1 MTTKGDAPAKK
12 AARFPISVREGDV
25 EARIY
30 RTPTT
35 IRGVKYDTFTL
46 CWHLSGSRQRRRFSD
61 LSAARSEAERIV
73 REKSQGA
80 LGIAALSAAD
90 RVALESALT
99 ALAKTDGSAYATPSR
114 LVQVV
119 QNYTTAVRV
128 LPAGTNLVQA
138 AEYFARRHPAN
149 IASRTVTEAV
159 QEFIADRGSAGCSGI
174 HLRDLSIRLGQF
186 SRAFAMPLGAVT
198 APLVQQWVYGLKHA
212 VTGRPASNRTKENM
226 LRQICSLFSF
236 ARRMKYVPAE
246 LAFEIADIPAPKK
259 EHTEIG
265 IYTAEQIAAMLAKAD
280 AEIVAPLAIAA
291 FTGLRLAELAKLDWR
306 EVRLHEGLIVVEA
319 AKAKTAA
326 RRIVPI
332 SPNLTA
338 WLVPYAR
345 PLGPIN
351 PSQED
356 DAAVGD
362 LLGKRFQ
369 TAATRAGVRWKRNGL
384 RHSFIS
390 YRVAAL
396 KDVPAVALESGNSPA
411 MIFQNYR
418 ALATEAEGR
427 AWFAVF
433 PPRPAENVVPINVA
447 GATA

>member
-1 MTTKGDAPAKK
+1 MTKGAASTKK
-12 AARFPISVREGDV
+12 ANRFPISVREGDV

-35 IRGVKYDTFTL
+35 IRGVKYDSYSV
-46 CWHLSGSRQRRRFSD
+46 CWHLNGSRKRRRFSD
-61 LSAARSEAERIV
+61 LNTARSEAERIV

-80 LGIAALSAAD
+80 LGIVAFSASH
-90 RVALESALT
+90 RVALESAL
-99 ALAKTDGSAYATPSR
+99 ALLADAKGTGCATPSQ

-119 QNYTTAVRV
+119 QEYTAAIQALPSGTRLIEAVDF
-128 LPAGTNLVQA
+128 
-138 AEYFARRHPAN
+138 FARRHPAN
-149 IASRTVTEAV
+149 LASRTVTEAV
-159 QEFIADRGSAGCSGI
+159 QEFISDRRSAGCSGI

-186 SRAFAMPLGAVT
+186 SRAFVMPLGAVT
-198 APLVQQWVYGLKHA
+198 APLVQQWVYALTHA
-212 VTGRPASNRTKENM
+212 LTGRPASNRTKENM

-259 EHTEIG
+259 GHTEIG
-265 IYTAEQIAAMLAKAD
+265 IYSAGQIAAMLAKAD
-280 AEIVAPLAIAA
+280 EEIVAPLAMAA

-306 EVRLHEGLIVVEA
+306 EVRLSERLVVVEA
-319 AKAKTAA
+319 NKAKTAA

-332 SPNLTA
+332 CDSLAA
-338 WLVPYAR
+338 WLAPHAKSF
-345 PLGPIN
+345 GAIN

-356 DAAVGD
+356 AAAVGD

-369 TAATRAGVRWKRNGL
+369 TTAARAKVPWKRNGL

-390 YRVAAL
+390 YRVATL

-418 ALATEAEGR
+418 ALATEAEGK
-427 AWFAVF
+427 AWFEVF
-433 PPRPAENVVPINVA
+433 PPKPPANVVPLLGEA
-447 GATA
+447 GG

>member
-1 MTTKGDAPAKK
+1 MTQGDAPAKK
-12 AARFPISVREGDV
+12 ATRFPISVREGDV
-25 EARIY
+25 EAKIY

-46 CWHLSGSRQRRRFSD
+46 CWHLNGSRQRRRFSD
-61 LSAARSEAERIV
+61 LSAARGEAERIV
-73 REKSQGA
+73 REKAQGA
-80 LGIAALSAAD
+80 LGIAAFSASD

-99 ALAKTDGSAYATPSR
+99 VLAKAEGPGYATPSR

-119 QNYTTAVRV
+119 QDYAAAVQT
-128 LPAGTNLVQA
+128 LPVGTSLSQA
-138 AEYFARRHPAN
+138 AEYFARRHPGN
-149 IASRTVTEAV
+149 LASRTVTEAV

-186 SRAFAMPLGAVT
+186 SRAFEMPLGAVT
-198 APLVQQWVYGLKHA
+198 APLVQQWVYGLMNT

-226 LRQICSLFSF
+226 LRQVCSLFNH

-259 EHTEIG
+259 QHTEIG
-265 IYTAEQIAAMLAKAD
+265 IYTANQISAMLAAAD
-280 AEIVAPLAIAA
+280 DEIVAPLAIAA

-306 EVRLHEGLIVVEA
+306 DVRLGEGLIVVEA

-332 SPNLTA
+332 SANLAA
-338 WLVPYAR
+338 WLARYAR
-345 PLGPIN
+345 PFGPLN

-356 DAAVGD
+356 AAAVGD

-369 TAATRAGVRWKRNGL
+369 TAAARAGVEWKRNGL

-390 YRVAAL
+390 FRVAAL

-411 MIFQNYR
+411 VIFQNYR
-418 ALATEAEGR
+418 ALATEAEGQ
-427 AWFAVF
+427 AWFAVR
-433 PPRPAENVVPINVA
+433 PPQPAGNVVPLA
-447 GATA
+447 AAEAA